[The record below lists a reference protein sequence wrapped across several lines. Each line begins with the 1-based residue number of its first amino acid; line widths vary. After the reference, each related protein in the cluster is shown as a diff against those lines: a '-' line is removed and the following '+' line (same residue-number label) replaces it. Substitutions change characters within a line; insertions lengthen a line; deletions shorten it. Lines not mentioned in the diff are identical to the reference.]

1 MQRPLAGGGEPLAE
15 RLGHA
20 AWHILRLT
28 ATAVGG
34 RDQAPGR
41 VVRRG
46 HPEIAAQNVQA
57 QVDARGGAGRRQHAA
72 LVDEQN
78 VLVDPDERM
87 PRRKRA
93 RVMPVCRGA
102 LAVQQ
107 ARCGEREGARRDGG
121 EPRAPIVRRDQRV
134 NDGLRRVVAV
144 REPVAGHEDDVGP
157 CKRVEAVGDV
167 VRQAVTA
174 GHETGGG
181 AAHPHLV
188 RHARAGR
195 EHLRRNADIERLRTL
210 EHKDGDA
217 IQAGSWH
224 GKRIR
229 GGVGPARSPYLWRW
243 HRRSRATGLIGQVLQ
258 AAHWVRACR
267 PVPAERATRCRP
279 APDALHQKK
288 IAGSV
293 SAAPGRWDK
302 LRPWWWAGRVGV
314 CARPRWSCRGG
325 FGGFPS
331 VRRVERR

>member
-28 ATAVGG
+28 AAAVGG

-46 HPEIAAQNVQA
+46 HPEVAAQNVQA

-78 VLVDPDERM
+78 VLVDLDKRM
-87 PRRKRA
+87 PRDKRA
-93 RVMPVCRGA
+93 CVMPVRRGA
-102 LAVQQ
+102 LAVEQ
-107 ARCGEREGARRDGG
+107 ARGGEREGARRDGG
-121 EPRAPIVRRDQRV
+121 EPRAPVVGRDQRV

-144 REPVAGHEDDVGP
+144 REPVAGDEDDVGP
-157 CKRVEAVGDV
+157 RKRVEAVGDV
-167 VRQAVTA
+167 VRQAVAA
-174 GHETGGG
+174 GHETGCG

-217 IQAGSWH
+217 IQTGGWH
-224 GKRIR
+224 GKRVR
-229 GGVGPARSPYLWRW
+229 G
-243 HRRSRATGLIGQVLQ
+243 
-258 AAHWVRACR
+258 VRVR
-267 PVPAERATRCRP
+267 PVR
-279 APDALHQKK
+279 
-288 IAGSV
+288 SY
-293 SAAPGRWDK
+293 
-302 LRPWWWAGRVGV
+302 
-314 CARPRWSCRGG
+314 
-325 FGGFPS
+325 
-331 VRRVERR
+331 